1 MTARIAWTYEAYAA
15 LPNDG
20 KRYEVHAGELVMTPA
35 PGSDHQVVLMRLLRV
50 LDRHVEAHDL
60 GLVLPAPL
68 DVILSEDPRETTVVE
83 PDIVYLAVDRLPALR
98 QRGVVGPPTL
108 VVEILS
114 PGTAATDR
122 GTKRGLYARYGVPH
136 YWIVDLDKRVLESY
150 VLRGSEYQPGMR
162 ASGASPIDVPPFV
175 GLGLVPTSLWPPFPI
190 LP

>member
-1 MTARIAWTYEAYAA
+1 MTARIAWTYEDYAA
-15 LPNDG
+15 LPDDG
-20 KRYEVHAGELVMTPA
+20 KRYEVHTGELVMVPA

-50 LDRHVEAHDL
+50 LDRHVEAHGL

-68 DVILSEDPRETTVVE
+68 DVILSEEPRETTVVE
-83 PDIVYLAVDRLPALR
+83 PDIVYLAADRLPALR
-98 QRGVVGPPTL
+98 QRGVIGPPTL
-108 VVEILS
+108 VAEILS
-114 PGTAATDR
+114 PATAATDR

-150 VLRGSEYQPGMR
+150 VLRGAEYQPAVR
-162 ASGASPIDVPPFV
+162 ASGAAPIDVPPFV